1 MNQLQSQEVELMAD
15 IMIGIILIAAVGA
28 VIWKKRRDKKMGKS
42 GCGGCCGSCGMK
54 CHQRKDDGNEEA
66 GNSN

>member
-1 MNQLQSQEVELMAD
+1 MNQLQSQEVEFMAD

-28 VIWKKRRDKKMGKS
+28 GIWKKRRDKKMGKS
-42 GCGGCCGSCGMK
+42 SCGLK

>member
-1 MNQLQSQEVELMAD
+1 MNQLQSQEVEFMAD

-42 GCGGCCGSCGMK
+42 GCGGCCGSCGIK

-66 GNSN
+66 GNSK